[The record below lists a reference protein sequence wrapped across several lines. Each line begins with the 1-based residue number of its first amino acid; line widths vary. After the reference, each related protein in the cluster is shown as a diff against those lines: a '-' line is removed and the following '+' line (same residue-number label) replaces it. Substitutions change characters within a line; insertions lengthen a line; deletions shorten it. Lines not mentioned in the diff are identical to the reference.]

1 MDLTVLLTALA
12 SRAREARH
20 PPRDPKAAPREARE
34 DQSA

>member
-1 MDLTVLLTALA
+1 MDLMDHTVLA
-12 SRAREARH
+12 SPARH